1 MRPEA
6 DVNHSGNRRLILTIA
21 CSVGLLAS
29 TVSTQQTSGTRL
41 GAEPVT
47 AIVGGTLID
56 GNGGTPLSDATIV
69 IRGKRIAQ
77 VGSRGTV
84 TVPAGARVIDAAGKF
99 VTPGFVDTNV
109 HISLYGGGAKDRK
122 ETAVRYQHEAAALTL
137 EAAQMQLRSGITTV
151 RDSYGALLPLIQVR
165 DAIARGEAIGPRILA
180 AGNIVGWGGPY
191 SVTFALIAER
201 DLSLYE
207 EQFTDSI
214 TLGSGEDLMSMYPEE
229 LRVAIN
235 KYLDKK
241 PDFIK
246 YGGTSHW
253 TFPTMIGFSPEAQRI
268 IVEETHKRG
277 LVAETHSTSPE
288 GLRLSVEAGID
299 LIQHPEV
306 LDNREYS
313 DALVKQIVD
322 RNVICSMLVNT
333 ITGDAWKK
341 HVKDSEAAKRRIAER
356 ESQAAD
362 WGMKRS
368 VTRDKTSAER
378 RRDDQELGVGTV
390 SRRTNAQKL
399 IQGGCMVTLGTD
411 NYAGSS
417 PEYSRAPKPIWQE
430 PGIGTLM
437 AIEGL
442 VELGMTPMQ
451 ALVAGTKNGAIAS
464 KGLKD
469 FGTLEAGKVADILVL
484 DADPLAEIKNIRKLS
499 VLIRDGAVVDR
510 AKLPT
515 APIMYR
521 QGTTN

>member
-1 MRPEA
+1 
-6 DVNHSGNRRLILTIA
+6 VTHSRIRRLY
-21 CSVGLLAS
+21 VGLTCCAVLAFAS
-29 TVSTQQTSGTRL
+29 TVNTQQPANARPAS
-41 GAEPVT
+41 EPVT
-47 AIVGGTLID
+47 AIVGGTVID
-56 GNGGTPLSDATIV
+56 GNGGAPLTNATILV
-69 IRGKRIAQ
+69 RGKRIAQ
-77 VGSRGTV
+77 VGPRGSV
-84 TVPAGARVIDAAGKF
+84 AVPPGATVIDAAGKF

-137 EAAQMQLRSGITTV
+137 EAAQMQLRYGVTTV

-191 SVTFALIAER
+191 SVTFALIGER

-214 TLGSGEDLMSMYPEE
+214 TLGSGEDLMSMYPDE

-235 KYLDKK
+235 KYLDKG

-253 TFPTMIGFSPEAQRI
+253 TFPTMIGFSPEAQRVL
-268 IVEETHKRG
+268 VEETHKRG
-277 LVAETHSTSPE
+277 LMAETHSTSPE

-306 LDNREYS
+306 LDNRDYS
-313 DALVKQIVD
+313 DALVKQITD
-322 RNVICSMLVNT
+322 RKIICSMLVNT
-333 ITGDAWKK
+333 FTGDAWQK
-341 HVKDSEAAKRRIAER
+341 HLKDNEAAKKRIAER
-356 ESQAAD
+356 DQNAVD
-362 WGMKRS
+362 WGLKRN
-368 VTRDKTSAER
+368 VTREKTSAER
-378 RRDDQELGVGTV
+378 RREEQELGLGMI
-390 SRRTNAQKL
+390 SRRKNAQKL

-417 PEYSRAPKPIWQE
+417 PEYSRGPKPIWQE

-442 VELGMTPMQ
+442 VELGMTPSQ
-451 ALVAGTKNGAIAS
+451 AIVAGTKNGAIAS

-469 FGTLEAGKVADILVL
+469 FGTLEAGKLADIVVL
-484 DADPLAEIKNIRKLS
+484 DADPLADIKNIRKLS
-499 VLIRDGAVVDR
+499 VLVRDGRVIDR

-515 APIMYR
+515 APVMFR

>member
-1 MRPEA
+1 M
-6 DVNHSGNRRLILTIA
+6 HSGTRHFLALTCCIVLA
-21 CSVGLLAS
+21 VAS
-29 TVSTQQTSGTRL
+29 TVRTEQAGNTSP
-41 GAEPVT
+41 AADAVI
-47 AIVGGTLID
+47 AIVGGTVID
-56 GNGGTPLSDATIV
+56 GNGGPPVANATV
-69 IRGKRIAQ
+69 LVRGNRIEKVGPRASVSVPSGAQ
-77 VGSRGTV
+77 
-84 TVPAGARVIDAAGKF
+84 VIDAAGKF
-99 VTPGFVDTNV
+99 ITPGFVDTNV

-122 ETAVRYQHEAAALTL
+122 ETSVRYQQDAAALTL
-137 EAAQMQLRSGITTV
+137 EAAQMQLRYGITTL

-165 DAIARGEAIGPRILA
+165 DAIAKGEAIGPRMLV

-191 SVTFALIAER
+191 SVTFAQINER

-214 TLGSGEDLMSMYPEE
+214 TLGSGEDLMSMYPDEV
-229 LRVAIN
+229 RVAIN
-235 KYLDKK
+235 KYLDRG

-306 LDNREYS
+306 LDNRDYS

-322 RNVICSMLVNT
+322 RKIICSMLVNT
-333 ITGDAWKK
+333 FTGDAWQK
-341 HVKDSEAAKRRIAER
+341 HLKDSEAAKKRIEER
-356 ESQAAD
+356 NKQAAD
-362 WGMKRS
+362 WGLKRT
-368 VTRDKTSAER
+368 VQREKTSAEKR
-378 RRDDQELGVGTV
+378 REEQELGAGIA
-390 SRRTNAQKL
+390 SRRRNAEKL
-399 IQGGCMVTLGTD
+399 IRGGCITTLGTD
-411 NYAGSS
+411 NYAGSA
-417 PEYSRAPKPIWQE
+417 PEYARNPKPIWQE

-442 VELGMTPMQ
+442 VELGMTPSQ
-451 ALVAGTKNGAIAS
+451 AIVAATKNGAMAS

-484 DADPLAEIKNIRKLS
+484 DADPLASIKNIRKLS
-499 VLIRDGAVVDR
+499 VLIRDGKVIDR

-515 APIMYR
+515 QPIMYR
-521 QGTTN
+521 QTTTS